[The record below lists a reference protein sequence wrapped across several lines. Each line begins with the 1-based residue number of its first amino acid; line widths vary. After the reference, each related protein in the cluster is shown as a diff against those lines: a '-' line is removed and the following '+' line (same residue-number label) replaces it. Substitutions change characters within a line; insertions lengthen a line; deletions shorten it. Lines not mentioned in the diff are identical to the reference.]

1 MSSPQAP
8 FLEQV
13 AAHFLAEDLDLECL
27 SEEDSL
33 SIWGS
38 VSCLSTASCPYST
51 YSSLSSLGG

>member
-1 MSSPQAP
+1 MNQPVID
-8 FLEQV
+8 L
-13 AAHFLAEDLDLECL
+13 LAEDLDLECL

-51 YSSLSSLGG
+51 SSSLSSLGG